1 MPIGQKEADL
11 KYGLPPELNYQGQTA
26 CLRHLAPFTYTYNG
40 HGLGGADLR
49 LRVTFTSHV
58 FSERTD
64 VGQPHDFLD
73 ENDIRRTFDAGRY
86 AFSLGLPNHL
96 TGILNQNAYSW
107 PMHDKN
113 GIANLAVLAPPQPH
127 LVSGTYE
134 TVFYYLYPSDVG
146 GIDVEMLVK
155 SCYPMDINFDR
166 HRRRDRIR
174 VYVKES
180 LFKNTRVPK

>member
-1 MPIGQKEADL
+1 MKN
-11 KYGLPPELNYQGQTA
+11 GLPAELNYQGQTA

-96 TGILNQNAYSW
+96 TGILNQNTYSW

-113 GIANLAVLAPPQPH
+113 GVANLAVLAPPQPH

-134 TVFYYLYPSDVG
+134 TVFYYLYPSDVE